1 MIPVRRRAQGRHVK
15 TCHVKFICTCNIKH
29 KKHLLF
35 LSIVLLLF
43 SCGEYLKVLKS
54 SDVDYKYKKAIEYY
68 EKEDFARAMPLF
80 RELTTMLRATKK
92 SEEVMYY
99 LAYCHYNNSDFITSS
114 YLFKNYVSTFPN
126 GSHLEECFFMGAYC
140 VYLESPSF
148 SLDATYTQKAIGEL
162 QEYINK
168 YPEGSIIEGVITNQN
183 EYALYVKLGE
193 YDIDGFLHANDLSYT
208 NKPDEELMAKSG
220 MGLAEGCKQSNC
232 TLSGGETAILPEL
245 VHGFD
250 IAGTSVG
257 YVKQDKIIDGTKIA
271 EGNVLIG
278 LKSSGPHSNGYTLI
292 RKLFDGDKDL
302 GKKLVEPTRIYV
314 KEVMEL
320 INQVNVNGIAHIT
333 GGGLDNISRINDNFQ
348 YVIDNPLPVPSVFDW
363 LQKKGMID
371 INEME
376 QISYNFIL

>member
-1 MIPVRRRAQGRHVK
+1 MVSTYSEAG
-15 TCHVKFICTCNIKH
+15 
-29 KKHLLF
+29 
-35 LSIVLLLF
+35 
-43 SCGEYLKVLKS
+43 
-54 SDVDYKYKKAIEYY
+54 VDIDASE
-68 EKEDFARAMPLF
+68 
-80 RELTTMLRATKK
+80 RATEALIAQIKGVNRK
-92 SEEVMYY
+92 GDGEPIK
-99 LAYCHYNNSDFITSS
+99 LD
-114 YLFKNYVSTFPN
+114 N
-126 GSHLEECFFMGAYC
+126 GFAGL
-140 VYLESPSF
+140 
-148 SLDATYTQKAIGEL
+148 
-162 QEYINK
+162 
-168 YPEGSIIEGVITNQN
+168 
-183 EYALYVKLGE
+183 VKLGDGALAMCTDGVGSKLLLAE
-193 YDIDGFLHANDLSYT
+193 EMDSIHTVGIDCVAMNTNDLICVGAEPLSFVDYVALD
-208 NKPDEELMAKSG
+208 KPDEELMAKIG

-292 RKLFDGDKDL
+292 RKLFDGNKEL

-333 GGGLDNISRINDNFQ
+333 GGGLDNIIRVNDNFQ

-363 LQKKGMID
+363 LQEKGSIETKEMYRTFNMGMGMIIIVD
-371 INEME
+371 KAEA
-376 QISYNFIL
+376 SKSVSILGKHAQVVGSVENGKGVNHSAF

>member
-1 MIPVRRRAQGRHVK
+1 MVSTYSEAG
-15 TCHVKFICTCNIKH
+15 
-29 KKHLLF
+29 
-35 LSIVLLLF
+35 
-43 SCGEYLKVLKS
+43 
-54 SDVDYKYKKAIEYY
+54 VDIDASE
-68 EKEDFARAMPLF
+68 
-80 RELTTMLRATKK
+80 RATEALIAQIKGVNRK
-92 SEEVMYY
+92 GDGEAIK
-99 LAYCHYNNSDFITSS
+99 LD
-114 YLFKNYVSTFPN
+114 N
-126 GSHLEECFFMGAYC
+126 GFAGL
-140 VYLESPSF
+140 
-148 SLDATYTQKAIGEL
+148 
-162 QEYINK
+162 
-168 YPEGSIIEGVITNQN
+168 
-183 EYALYVKLGE
+183 VKLGE
-193 YDIDGFLHANDLSYT
+193 GALAMCTDGVGSKLLLAEEMNSIHTVGIDCVAMNTNDLICVGAEPLSFVDYVALD
-208 NKPDEELMAKSG
+208 KPDEELMAKIG

-257 YVKQDKIIDGTKIA
+257 YVKQDKIIDGTKIV

-292 RKLFDGDKDL
+292 RKLFDGDKEL

-363 LQKKGMID
+363 LQEKGNIETKEMYRTFNMGMGMIIIVD
-371 INEME
+371 KADAEK
-376 QISYNFIL
+376 SVSILGEHAQVIGYVRSGQGVSHKAMQ

>member
-1 MIPVRRRAQGRHVK
+1 MVSTYSEAG
-15 TCHVKFICTCNIKH
+15 
-29 KKHLLF
+29 
-35 LSIVLLLF
+35 
-43 SCGEYLKVLKS
+43 
-54 SDVDYKYKKAIEYY
+54 VDIDASE
-68 EKEDFARAMPLF
+68 
-80 RELTTMLRATKK
+80 RATEALIAQIKGVNRK
-92 SEEVMYY
+92 GDGEPIK
-99 LAYCHYNNSDFITSS
+99 LD
-114 YLFKNYVSTFPN
+114 N
-126 GSHLEECFFMGAYC
+126 GFAGL
-140 VYLESPSF
+140 
-148 SLDATYTQKAIGEL
+148 
-162 QEYINK
+162 
-168 YPEGSIIEGVITNQN
+168 
-183 EYALYVKLGE
+183 VKLGDGALAMCTDGVGSKLLLAE
-193 YDIDGFLHANDLSYT
+193 EMDSIHTVGIDCVAMNTNDLICVGAEPLSFVDYVALD
-208 NKPDEELMAKSG
+208 KPDEELMAKIG

-292 RKLFDGDKDL
+292 RKLFDGNKEL

-333 GGGLDNISRINDNFQ
+333 GGGLDNISRVNDNFQ

-363 LQKKGMID
+363 LQEKGSIETKEMYRTFNMGMGMIIIVD
-371 INEME
+371 KAEA
-376 QISYNFIL
+376 SKSVSILGKHAQVVGSVENGEGVNHSAF

>member
-1 MIPVRRRAQGRHVK
+1 M
-15 TCHVKFICTCNIKH
+15 
-29 KKHLLF
+29 
-35 LSIVLLLF
+35 
-43 SCGEYLKVLKS
+43 
-54 SDVDYKYKKAIEYY
+54 
-68 EKEDFARAMPLF
+68 
-80 RELTTMLRATKK
+80 
-92 SEEVMYY
+92 
-99 LAYCHYNNSDFITSS
+99 
-114 YLFKNYVSTFPN
+114 VSTYSEAGVDIDASEKATEALIAQIKGVNRKGDGEAIKLDN
-126 GSHLEECFFMGAYC
+126 GFAGL
-140 VYLESPSF
+140 
-148 SLDATYTQKAIGEL
+148 
-162 QEYINK
+162 
-168 YPEGSIIEGVITNQN
+168 
-183 EYALYVKLGE
+183 VKLGDGALAMCTDGVGSKLLLAE
-193 YDIDGFLHANDLSYT
+193 EMNSIHTVGIDCVAMNTNDLICVGAEPLSFVDYVALD
-208 NKPDEELMAKSG
+208 KPDEKLMAKIG

-271 EGNVLIG
+271 EGNVLVG

-292 RKLFDGDKDL
+292 RKLFDGDKEL

-363 LQKKGMID
+363 LQEKGNIETKEMYRTFNMGMGMIIIVD
-371 INEME
+371 KADAEK
-376 QISYNFIL
+376 SVSILGEYAQVVGYVRSGQGVSHKAMQ